1 MNKIEI
7 EAYYYIDDETG
18 TKVFNEELIREEF
31 EFQLKKLKEFNEK
44 KVLDMGRMKEVFMD
58 ICRHNDGELPEEITV
73 ADVARMKELE
83 IYNWKLYEEEL
94 EKIKKENND
103 PKAEERQFII
113 QDKPNSNKPAD
124 WSSNC
129 PF

>member
-1 MNKIEI
+1 
-7 EAYYYIDDETG
+7 
-18 TKVFNEELIREEF
+18 
-31 EFQLKKLKEFNEK
+31 
-44 KVLDMGRMKEVFMD
+44 MGRMKEIFMD
-58 ICRHNDGELPEEITV
+58 IRRHNNGDLPKEMTI

-83 IYNWKLYEEEL
+83 IYNWRLYEQEL
-94 EKIKKENND
+94 EKIEKKNN
-103 PKAEERQFII
+103 PLQAEERQFII